1 MASSNGEHRTVGH
14 SIGRMLLRHGIH
26 TFFGQGLPQG
36 LSLPF
41 EELGLRQIAYRTEN
55 GGGYM
60 ADGYARV
67 SKRPGV
73 LIAQNGPAA
82 TLVVAPLAEALK
94 SSIPLV
100 VLLQEIP
107 LKHEDRNAFQEF
119 DHVRLFSA
127 CSKWTRRVHTVER
140 VEDYV
145 DQAFAM
151 ACSGRPGPVVL
162 LFPNDMLDKPA
173 APERRGVSLGHYP
186 LDPVMPSP
194 EAVRGV
200 AERLLSSR
208 NPVIVA
214 GGGVHLSSA
223 CAALADLQETFSLPV
238 ATTVMGKGGVDE
250 RHPLSLGVM
259 ANATGPGSA
268 SRHQRGILEE
278 ADFIL
283 LVGTRTDQNATDS
296 WRLYPSDAVFAHI
309 DMDGCEVGRNY
320 EAMRLVGDARL
331 TLEALAGAMRGMD
344 DGRRRAARAG
354 LEARIAEGRA
364 RHAEEMAAFLSA
376 AGAPLHPAR
385 VMAALQEVLT
395 PDSIVVADA
404 SFSSIWATNNLVSLR
419 SGMRFITP
427 RGMAGLGWGLP
438 MALGAA
444 VAEPEAPIYCV
455 TGDGGFAHVWSEMEV
470 AVRSR
475 LKVTLIV
482 LNNGVLGYV
491 KCSEK
496 LRYGKNS
503 TSVDMSPID
512 HAALARACGFKGIR
526 VEEAAGLLP
535 ALVQARASETSVLIE
550 VKCSCDCPPITDF
563 VGR

>member
-1 MASSNGEHRTVGH
+1 MASCTEEHRTVGH

-26 TFFGQGLPQG
+26 EFFGQGLPQG

-73 LIAQNGPAA
+73 MIAQNGPAA

-100 VLLQEIP
+100 VMLQEIP
-107 LKHEDRNAFQEF
+107 LNNEDRNAFQEF

-145 DQAFAM
+145 DQAFAV

-173 APERRGVSLGHYP
+173 APETRTVSLGHYP
-186 LDPVMPSP
+186 LDPVLPP
-194 EAVRGV
+194 AEAVRGV

-223 CAALADLQETFSLPV
+223 CAALAELQETFSLPV
-238 ATTVMGKGGVDE
+238 ATTVMGKGSVDE

-268 SRHQRGILEE
+268 SRHQRAILEE

-296 WRLYPSDAVFAHI
+296 WRLYPSGAVFAHI
-309 DMDGCEVGRNY
+309 DMDSCEVGRNY

-331 TLEALAGAMRGMD
+331 TLEALAETMRGMG
-344 DGRRRAARAG
+344 DGRRRARA
-354 LEARIAEGRA
+354 LRPASPKAASDTPRKWPRFWKRRA
-364 RHAEEMAAFLSA
+364 NRC
-376 AGAPLHPAR
+376 
-385 VMAALQEVLT
+385 
-395 PDSIVVADA
+395 
-404 SFSSIWATNNLVSLR
+404 
-419 SGMRFITP
+419 TP
-427 RGMAGLGWGLP
+427 RGSWP
-438 MALGAA
+438 
-444 VAEPEAPIYCV
+444 PCKPY
-455 TGDGGFAHVWSEMEV
+455 
-470 AVRSR
+470 SR
-475 LKVTLIV
+475 RTASWWRMRASRPS
-482 LNNGVLGYV
+482 GPQT
-491 KCSEK
+491 
-496 LRYGKNS
+496 
-503 TSVDMSPID
+503 TS
-512 HAALARACGFKGIR
+512 RRC
-526 VEEAAGLLP
+526 AAGCGSSP
-535 ALVQARASETSVLIE
+535 RAAWPGWAGACLW
-550 VKCSCDCPPITDF
+550 
-563 VGR
+563 R

>member
-1 MASSNGEHRTVGH
+1 MASCTEEHRTVGH

-26 TFFGQGLPQG
+26 EFFGQGLPQG

-73 LIAQNGPAA
+73 MIAQNGPAA

-100 VLLQEIP
+100 VMLQEIP
-107 LKHEDRNAFQEF
+107 LNNEDRNAFQEF

-145 DQAFAM
+145 DQAFAV

-173 APERRGVSLGHYP
+173 APETRTVSLGHYP
-186 LDPVMPSP
+186 LDPVLPP
-194 EAVRGV
+194 AEAVRGV

-223 CAALADLQETFSLPV
+223 CAALAELQETFSLPV
-238 ATTVMGKGGVDE
+238 ATTVMGKGSVDE

-268 SRHQRGILEE
+268 SRHQRAILEE

-296 WRLYPSDAVFAHI
+296 WRLYPSGAVFAHI
-309 DMDGCEVGRNY
+309 DMDSCEVGRNY

-331 TLEALAGAMRGMD
+331 TLEALAETMRGMG

-354 LEARIAEGRA
+354 LEARIAEGRVGYA
-364 RHAEEMAAFLSA
+364 AEMAAFLETS
-376 AGAPLHPAR
+376 GEPLHPAR
-385 VMAALQEVLT
+385 VMAALQTVLT

-404 SFSSIWATNNLVSLR
+404 SFSSIWATNNLTSLR

-444 VAEPEAPIYCV
+444 VAEPEAPVYCV

-470 AVRSR
+470 AVRLG

-503 TSVDMSPID
+503 TSVDIAPID
-512 HAALARACGFKGIR
+512 HAALARACGFRGIR
-526 VEEAAGLLP
+526 IDHAAELPP
-535 ALVQARASETSVLIE
+535 ALEQARASEASTLIE
-550 VKCSCDCPPITDF
+550 VMSSGDCPPITDF
-563 VGR
+563 LGK